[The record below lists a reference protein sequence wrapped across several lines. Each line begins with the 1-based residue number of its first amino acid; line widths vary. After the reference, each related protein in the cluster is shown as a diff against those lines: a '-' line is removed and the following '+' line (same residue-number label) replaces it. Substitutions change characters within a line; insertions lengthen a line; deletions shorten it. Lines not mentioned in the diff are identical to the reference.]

1 MIKNRRKL
9 ISYPARIAYVALSLA
24 GFAGSAVAGGERS
37 GEVLS
42 ETRQQELK
50 YLMQQDCGSCHGLRL
65 KGGLGPPLLPQA
77 LAGKPHEYLKQ
88 VITYGSPGSA
98 MPPWGKLLSQQEIE
112 YLVYLL
118 TPESGFAQEVNP

>member
-1 MIKNRRKL
+1 MIKNHRKSG
-9 ISYPARIAYVALSLA
+9 SYPARKAFVALFLA
-24 GFAGSAVAGGERS
+24 CFAGSVVAGGERS

-42 ETRQQELK
+42 TARQQELK

-65 KGGLGPPLLPQA
+65 KGGLGPALLPQA
-77 LAGKPHEYLKQ
+77 LAGKPKEYLMQ

-98 MPPWGKLLSQQEIE
+98 MPPWGKLLSEQEIE